1 MLENQKIL
9 ITGAS
14 SQVGLPVARELAKSN
29 EVHGLGR
36 FGNVKRREQ
45 LEGMNVRCIA
55 LDLAKDS
62 FDACPNDFDLVL
74 NFAVVKTG
82 NWDYDLAANAEGVGR
97 LMSHCRSA
105 RAFLH
110 CSSGAVY
117 AEGQDGARLEGAPY
131 GDNHKV
137 MLPTYSICKIAA
149 ETMARFGA
157 REWNLPTTIARL
169 SVPYGDNGGWPFY
182 HLVMMQNGV
191 EIPVHADD
199 RNLYN
204 PIHEDDIIAQLPKLL
219 EAASVPAT
227 VVNWGGS
234 EAVGLEDWCAYI
246 GSLTGLTPKFRRTE
260 DALRGLDLDPTRMH
274 ELLGETRVGWR
285 DGIRRMLAA
294 RAPEL
299 IVDEPK
305 L

>member
-1 MLENQKIL
+1 MLENEKIL

-14 SQVGLPVARELAKSN
+14 SQVGLPVARELSKSN
-29 EVHGLGR
+29 DVHGLGR
-36 FGNVKRREQ
+36 FGDAKQREQ
-45 LEGMNVRCIA
+45 LEEMGVRCIA

-62 FDACPNDFDLVL
+62 FDTCPDDFNVVV
-74 NFAVVKTG
+74 NFAVVKSG
-82 NWDYDLAANAEGVGR
+82 DWDYDLAANAEGVGR
-97 LMSHCRSA
+97 LMSHCRNA

-117 AEGQDGARLEGAPY
+117 AEGAHDARVEGSPY

-157 REWNLPTTIARL
+157 RQWNLPTTIARL

-191 EIPVHADD
+191 EIPVHSEG

-219 EAASVPAT
+219 EVASVPAT

-234 EAVGLEDWCAYI
+234 DAVSLEDWCVFL
-246 GSLTGLTPKFRRTE
+246 GTLTGLTPKFRSTE
-260 DALRGLDLDPTRMH
+260 ETLQGLALDPTRMH
-274 ELLGETRVGWR
+274 ELVGRTEVHWR
-285 DGIRRMLAA
+285 DGFRRMLEA
-294 RAPEL
+294 RAPDL
-299 IVDEPK
+299 IAD
-305 L
+305 

>member
-1 MLENQKIL
+1 MLENEKIL

-29 EVHGLGR
+29 DVHGLGR
-36 FGNVKRREQ
+36 FGDAKQREQ
-45 LEGMNVRCIA
+45 LEEMGVRCIA

-62 FDACPNDFDLVL
+62 FDACPDDFDVVV

-82 NWDYDLAANAEGVGR
+82 DWDYDLAANAEGVGH
-97 LMSHCRSA
+97 LMSHCRNA

-117 AEGQDGARLEGAPY
+117 AEGTHDARVEGSPY

-157 REWNLPTTIARL
+157 RQWNLPTTIARL

-182 HLVMMQNGV
+182 HLVMMQKGV
-191 EIPVHADD
+191 EIPVHPEG

-204 PIHEDDIIAQLPKLL
+204 PIHEDDIIAQLPRLL
-219 EAASVPAT
+219 ELAAVPAT

-234 EAVGLEDWCAYI
+234 DAVSLEDWCVFL
-246 GSLTGLTPKFRRTE
+246 GTLTGLTPKFRSTE
-260 DALRGLDLDPTRMH
+260 ETLQGLALDPTRMH
-274 ELLGETRVGWR
+274 ELVGRTEVHWR
-285 DGIRRMLAA
+285 DGLRRMLEA
-294 RAPEL
+294 RAPDL
-299 IVDEPK
+299 LAD
-305 L
+305 

>member
-14 SQVGLPVARELAKSN
+14 SQVGLPLARELAKSN

-36 FGNVKRREQ
+36 FGNADQRTQ
-45 LEGMNVRCIA
+45 LEAMGVRCIA
-55 LDLAKDS
+55 LDLAKGD
-62 FDACPNDFDLVL
+62 FDACPDDFDIVL
-74 NFAVVKTG
+74 NLAVVKSG
-82 NWDYDLAANAEGVGR
+82 DWDYDLAANAEGVGR
-97 LMSHCRSA
+97 LMSHCRRA

-117 AEGQDGARLEGAPY
+117 AEGTRDARVEESPY
-131 GDNHKV
+131 GDNHKS

-182 HLVMMQNGV
+182 HLVMLRNGV
-191 EIPVHADD
+191 EIPVHPDAPS
-199 RNLYN
+199 LYN
-204 PIHEDDIIAQLPKLL
+204 PIHEDDIAAQLPGWLA
-219 EAASVPAT
+219 AASVPAT
-227 VVNWGGS
+227 VANWGGS
-234 EAVGLEDWCAYI
+234 EAVSIEEWCAFL
-246 GSLTGLTPKFRRTE
+246 GTLTGLTPKFRSTE
-260 DALRGLDLDPTRMH
+260 SALRGLPLDPTRMH
-274 ELLGETRVGWR
+274 ELVGRTKVHWR
-285 DGIRRMLAA
+285 DGLRRLVEA

-299 IVDEPK
+299 IAT
-305 L
+305 